1 MTSRVNIFS
10 TYWLTETSFKTIL
23 LSSWTY
29 KINTSR
35 GFFSYNV
42 KRDYSLAIALRKNSM
57 VPHTPKAWCC
67 CPFFFPKNGRQ
78 FNMCVCQIML
88 HEAYLRTQKILS
100 TFINHSSVL
109 DQNKQQEQ
117 TVLIYTNLEYAE
129 THIPLVQFKHFL
141 TA

>member
-1 MTSRVNIFS
+1 
-10 TYWLTETSFKTIL
+10 
-23 LSSWTY
+23 
-29 KINTSR
+29 
-35 GFFSYNV
+35 
-42 KRDYSLAIALRKNSM
+42 
-57 VPHTPKAWCC
+57 
-67 CPFFFPKNGRQ
+67 
-78 FNMCVCQIML
+78 MCVCQIML

-117 TVLIYTNLEYAE
+117 AVLIYTNLEYAE